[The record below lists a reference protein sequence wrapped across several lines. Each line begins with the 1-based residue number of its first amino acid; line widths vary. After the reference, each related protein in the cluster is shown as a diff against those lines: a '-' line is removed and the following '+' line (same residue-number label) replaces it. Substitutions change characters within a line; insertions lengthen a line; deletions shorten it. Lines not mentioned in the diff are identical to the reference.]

1 MRKVEIWNDSWRFV
15 KQAAGFKEAACMAGE
30 EICLP
35 HTWNAKDGQD
45 GGNDYYR
52 GTCYYVK
59 EFAAPFLE
67 PGEKAYLEFRGV
79 NSTADVYINDV
90 LIGHHD
96 GGYST
101 FRVNITSRLKD
112 KNVLTVAVDNSPNRK
127 VYPQKADFTFY
138 GGIYRDVYLIRV
150 PEVHF
155 DLDYFG
161 GSALEVTPV
170 MENGNA
176 RVKIQAHVTGT
187 PDEVRVMIDGEGEAA
202 ANRRWQNYR
211 AVLSIPD
218 AHLWNGVKDPYLYTA
233 RAVLY
238 KNGEAVDEVSTR
250 FGCRSFSFDPEKG
263 FFLNGVSYPLHGV
276 SRHQDRA
283 GVGNALTPE
292 MHRQDMEIIAGM
304 GANTIRLA
312 HYQHDQLFY
321 DLCDEYGMV
330 VWAEIPYISEHMP
343 DGRDN
348 TISQMTELVLQNYNH
363 PSIVCWGLS
372 NEISITGV
380 TADLLENHRL
390 LNGLV
395 HKLDETRPTAM
406 AHAFMLDPGEELAS
420 LPDISSYNLYYGWY
434 VGELSDNDE
443 WFDDF
448 HARYPD
454 RIIGLSEYG
463 ADACPKW
470 QTSSPERSDYT
481 EQYQCVYH
489 EHMLELFRKRPY
501 IWATHLWNMFDFGAD
516 GRDEG
521 GEHGLNQKGLVT
533 IDRKLKKDAYYLYK
547 AYWSEEAFVHICGS
561 RYVDRAEEVTEV
573 KVYSNQSRVAL
584 YSNGV
589 LVEEKEGDKIFL
601 FRVPLGSEQELEA
614 RAGDLVDSIRIR
626 KVEQPNQ
633 DYMLAGGSVHNWFDE
648 PGMEIREGY
657 FSIMDSMEDICS
669 VPAGAAMIGKM
680 METARAARGDVAQNV
695 KMSESMQR
703 MMNRMSVEKMIKQAG
718 GSIPREMVIQLNQA
732 LCRIP
737 KPKKG

>member
-15 KQAAGFKEAACMAGE
+15 KQAAGFREAACLPGE

-59 EFAAPFLE
+59 EFTAPSLE

-79 NSTADVYINDV
+79 NATADVYINDV

-112 KNVLTVAVDNSPNRK
+112 RNIVTVAVDNSPNRK

-161 GSALEVTPV
+161 GSGLEVTPV
-170 MENGNA
+170 VENKNA
-176 RVKIQAHVTGT
+176 LVTICAHVTGT
-187 PDEVRVMIDGEGEAA
+187 PDEVRVMIDGEGETI
-202 ANRRWQNYR
+202 ANPRWQSYKAALR
-211 AVLSIPD
+211 IPD

-238 KNGEAVDEVSTR
+238 KNGEAVDEVSAR
-250 FGCRSFSFDPEKG
+250 FGCRNFSFDPEKG
-263 FFLNGVSYPLHGV
+263 FFLNGESYPLHGV
-276 SRHQDRA
+276 SRHQDHA
-283 GVGNALTPE
+283 GVGNALTPD
-292 MHRQDMEIIAGM
+292 MHREDMEIIAGM

-343 DGRDN
+343 EGKDN
-348 TISQMTELVLQNYNH
+348 TIGQMTELVVQNYNH

-380 TADLLENHRL
+380 TADLLDNHRI

-448 HARYPD
+448 HAKYPD

-470 QTSSPERSDYT
+470 QTSNPERSDYT

-547 AYWSEEAFVHICGS
+547 AYWSEEAFVHICGR
-561 RYVDRAEEVTEV
+561 RYVDRAEEITEV
-573 KVYSNQSRVAL
+573 KVYSNQNRVAL

-589 LVEEKEGDKIFL
+589 LVQEKEGDKIFL
-601 FRVPLGSEQELEA
+601 FRVPLGTEQELTA
-614 RAGDLVDSIRIR
+614 RAGDLVDSIKVR
-626 KVEQPNQ
+626 KVDQPNK
-633 DYMLAGGSVHNWFDE
+633 DYMLSGGSIHNWFDD
-648 PGMEIREGY
+648 PGMEIKEGY

-669 VPAGAAMIGKM
+669 VPEGAALIGKM
-680 METARAARGDVAQNV
+680 METARAARGDVAKNV
-695 KMSESMQR
+695 KMNESMQR

-718 GSIPREMVIQLNQA
+718 GSIPKEMVIQLNQA
-732 LCRIP
+732 LCQIP
-737 KPKKG
+737 KPKKD